1 MSNVKSMG
9 AVNAGDRTRSRKFS
23 TLLRELGVVWIMIL
37 VGVVLSLA
45 SPNFLS
51 VPNLL
56 NIVLA
61 VSITA
66 LLAAGQTFVIL
77 LGEIDLSVGTGLGF
91 ASMITALAL
100 RTMPVFPALL
110 CGLAVGL
117 LAGLVNGL
125 LVTKANMPSFIATL
139 ATMSILGGLTLYITQ
154 GNPIPVA
161 NEAFLNLGQGRYF
174 GAPAPVWIMLVLC
187 LVFGVVLART
197 RYGRQIYTTGD
208 NRQAAR
214 LSGIPVDWIVV
225 SAYMISGAL
234 AACGGFILTARLA
247 SAQPTAGTGLE
258 LTAIAAVIIGG
269 TRMTGGKGALL
280 GTVVG
285 ALLLGMIDDGLNLL
299 NVSSFLQNV
308 VKGVVILIAVFVDR
322 NAISVRSW
330 FAHTVAGNGSRRTDS
345 RKQK

>member
-1 MSNVKSMG
+1 MNAKKLT
-9 AVNAGDRTRSRKFS
+9 AVM
-23 TLLRELGVVWIMIL
+23 RELGVVWILLL
-37 VGVVLSLA
+37 VGILLTVMT
-45 SPNFLS
+45 PDFLS

-66 LLAAGQTFVIL
+66 LLGAGQTFVIL
-77 LGEIDLSVGTGLGF
+77 LGEIDLSVGTSLGF
-91 ASMITALAL
+91 SSMITALAL
-100 RTMPVFPALL
+100 QTMPLPVALL
-110 CGLAVGL
+110 CGLATGL
-117 LAGLVNGL
+117 VAGLVNGL

-139 ATMSILGGLTLYITQ
+139 ATMSVLGGLTLYITQ
-154 GNPIPVA
+154 GNPIPVSDA
-161 NEAFLNLGQGRYF
+161 AFQAIGQGRYL
-174 GAPAPVWIMLVLC
+174 GAPAPVWIMLALC
-187 LVFGVVLART
+187 IIFGILLART
-197 RYGRQIYTTGD
+197 RYGRQIYATGD

-214 LSGIPVDWIVV
+214 LSGIPVDWIVI

-269 TRMTGGKGALL
+269 TRMTGGKGALV

-285 ALLLGMIDDGLNLL
+285 ALLLGLIDNGLNLL

-308 VKGVVILIAVFVDR
+308 VKGLVILIAVFVDR
-322 NAISVRSW
+322 NANGIRSRMTRA
-330 FAHTVAGNGSRRTDS
+330 FTPRQDREPRPAASL
-345 RKQK
+345 